1 MPFTRPRHWLR
12 WLIGA
17 IAAAVVLAAAGP
29 FIYIHFF
36 NSAPA
41 AS

>member
-17 IAAAVVLAAAGP
+17 IVVLAE
-29 FIYIHFF
+29 FLLVF
-36 NSAPA
+36 NKA
-41 AS
+41 

>member
-17 IAAAVVLAAAGP
+17 VVVLAALAAAGP
-29 FIYIHFF
+29 FIYI
-36 NSAPA
+36 S
-41 AS
+41 STTGS